1 MPPMPGQGMAPGVGA
16 AQLTQ
21 LMGQMQA
28 MMAAQAQQ
36 AARQQQIQAQAIG
49 QLQQQ
54 LAAQNAK
61 LDAALAA
68 GGGGGGMGGAKL
80 ERQISDAAK
89 LSMDA
94 VAERAAA
101 AGAEQQAAL
110 ATQLAPLI
118 AAAVREAAAAAV
130 APAVEAAV
138 AAALPKLVDGLKA
151 GVEKP
156 VKAAVTAEVKKVGAA
171 AERLPAEVSEAVG
184 AQLQPVVAAAF
195 KAQFEATLLPGYEAA
210 SQKMFEQLHATF
222 TGGVASLVG
231 DVSTSIHANK
241 ALVQSSQE
249 ASEKA
254 SKEAAATIAT
264 AVKALSAQL
273 KGVVQQA
280 AQSPAAG
287 GAPASRQRSAPAP
300 AASASPTAGD
310 GGTPQGGGVLQH
322 FALTMEL
329 QQLLTAKEYEK
340 AFALT
345 LGKADAQ
352 LLAWLL
358 KKLEP
363 RALFAATTLPQV
375 VLATL
380 ATQLVADDLKEDAE
394 LKLAWIPEVVGHL
407 QPRDPLVGPKLKG
420 VVGAVQA
427 KLDAKAAAFAGGPLA
442 APYATAAAVVNYL
455 LSQL

>member
-1 MPPMPGQGMAPGVGA
+1 M
-16 AQLTQ
+16 
-21 LMGQMQA
+21 
-28 MMAAQAQQ
+28 
-36 AARQQQIQAQAIG
+36 
-49 QLQQQ
+49 
-54 LAAQNAK
+54 
-61 LDAALAA
+61 
-68 GGGGGGMGGAKL
+68 
-80 ERQISDAAK
+80 
-89 LSMDA
+89 
-94 VAERAAA
+94 
-101 AGAEQQAAL
+101 
-110 ATQLAPLI
+110 
-118 AAAVREAAAAAV
+118 
-130 APAVEAAV
+130 
-138 AAALPKLVDGLKA
+138 
-151 GVEKP
+151 
-156 VKAAVTAEVKKVGAA
+156 
-171 AERLPAEVSEAVG
+171 
-184 AQLQPVVAAAF
+184 
-195 KAQFEATLLPGYEAA
+195 
-210 SQKMFEQLHATF
+210 
-222 TGGVASLVG
+222 
-231 DVSTSIHANK
+231 
-241 ALVQSSQE
+241 
-249 ASEKA
+249 
-254 SKEAAATIAT
+254 
-264 AVKALSAQL
+264 
-273 KGVVQQA
+273 
-280 AQSPAAG
+280 
-287 GAPASRQRSAPAP
+287 
-300 AASASPTAGD
+300 
-310 GGTPQGGGVLQH
+310 LQH

>member
-1 MPPMPGQGMAPGVGA
+1 M
-16 AQLTQ
+16 
-21 LMGQMQA
+21 
-28 MMAAQAQQ
+28 
-36 AARQQQIQAQAIG
+36 
-49 QLQQQ
+49 
-54 LAAQNAK
+54 
-61 LDAALAA
+61 
-68 GGGGGGMGGAKL
+68 
-80 ERQISDAAK
+80 
-89 LSMDA
+89 
-94 VAERAAA
+94 
-101 AGAEQQAAL
+101 
-110 ATQLAPLI
+110 
-118 AAAVREAAAAAV
+118 
-130 APAVEAAV
+130 
-138 AAALPKLVDGLKA
+138 
-151 GVEKP
+151 
-156 VKAAVTAEVKKVGAA
+156 KAAVTAEVKKVGAA

-345 LGKADAQ
+345 SARPTRSSRVAPQ
-352 LLAWLL
+352 EARAA
-358 KKLEP
+358 
-363 RALFAATTLPQV
+363 RALRRDDAAAGGARDARDAARRRRPQGGRRAQARV
-375 VLATL
+375 DPRGRRPPA
-380 ATQLVADDLKEDAE
+380 AARPAGRAE
-394 LKLAWIPEVVGHL
+394 AQG
-407 QPRDPLVGPKLKG
+407 RRRRR
-420 VVGAVQA
+420 QA

-442 APYATAAAVVNYL
+442 APYRRRRRW
-455 LSQL
+455 